1 MTWPLNQIIRNTFPI
16 IRIFGISNKIIMCY
30 SIAYLERKAKKLAE
44 RYKDLLPADWSDLYG
59 TDTEEAE
66 EIEET
71 AAPAVRQAFP
81 LKVHETGTQ
90 DELPV
95 YYFVSGF
102 AHPLLPVIRHD
113 GIFLHQWGLVPFWAK
128 DAAVA
133 DDIRTKT
140 LNAMGE
146 TVFEKPS
153 FKGSILSKRCLLPV
167 SGFFEWREVNKVK
180 YPYFIRLRDEGLFSL
195 GCIYASWTDKQTG
208 EIRDTFSILT
218 TPANPLMEKI
228 HNLKKRM
235 PLIISRSNEVAW
247 ADPQLDAAGI
257 RNLIRPLD
265 ETLMTAHTVS
275 RMVNNPRNERNIA
288 EVLEEV
294 HYHEIID

>member
-1 MTWPLNQIIRNTFPI
+1 
-16 IRIFGISNKIIMCY
+16 MCY

-59 TDTEEAE
+59 TDAE
-66 EIEET
+66 ETDEAPVP
-71 AAPAVRQAFP
+71 AAGESFRKE
-81 LKVHETGTQ
+81 LLETGPQ
-90 DELPV
+90 YELPV

-102 AHPLLPVIRHD
+102 AHPMLPVIRHD
-113 GIFLHQWGLVPFWAK
+113 GIFLHQWGLVPYWAK
-128 DAAVA
+128 DADVA
-133 DDIRTKT
+133 NDIRTKT

-153 FKGSILSKRCLLPV
+153 FKGSILAKRCLLPV
-167 SGFFEWREVNKVK
+167 NGFFEWRELNKVK
-180 YPYFIRLRDEGLFSL
+180 YPYFVRLKDNELFSL
-195 GCIYASWTDKQTG
+195 GCIYATWADRQTG
-208 EIRDTFSILT
+208 EVRDTFSIIT

-235 PLIISRSNEVAW
+235 PLIIAQQDEAAW
-247 ADPQLDAAGI
+247 ADPKLSTENI
-257 RNLIRPLD
+257 RKLIRPFN
-265 ETLMTAHTVS
+265 EAHMHAYTIS

-294 HYHEIID
+294 QYHEIND